1 MKLQRGRIPLAHC
14 VTNRS
19 QRHRQGCLVFSLK
32 SFEFMM
38 GTIRYRTVTVKLPDL
53 TSPDDTNSDHARVH
67 SEGLHSAVW
76 ERVALGVEPMRPTNQ
91 RDTAVVFSRVGV

>member
-19 QRHRQGCLVFSLK
+19 QRHRQGYLVFSLK

-38 GTIRYRTVTVKLPDL
+38 GTIRYR
-53 TSPDDTNSDHARVH
+53 
-67 SEGLHSAVW
+67 
-76 ERVALGVEPMRPTNQ
+76 VASGQ
-91 RDTAVVFSRVGV
+91 SR